1 MLAYE
6 WRMALGGFVVAPSAG
21 VVPHRAADAKQ
32 LAGLLAHWEQAL
44 TAVGYLDPAAP
55 GKLMPRL
62 NQLFNRAG
70 ITDEEIHVLRG
81 VAKAMLMTASATK
94 G

>member
-1 MLAYE
+1 
-6 WRMALGGFVVAPSAG
+6 MAP
-21 VVPHRAADAKQ
+21 RAADAQ
-32 LAGLLAHWEQAL
+32 ELAGLLAHWEQAL
-44 TAVGYLDPAAP
+44 TAVGYLDPAVP

-81 VAKAMLMTASATK
+81 VAKAMLVAASGSK